1 MRPGSEAQGGWRG
14 GPWARS
20 WARQSQE
27 QAGERGAGFPQ
38 RGAPGG
44 RRRGRLIQEFL
55 LFRSRHITLVLST
68 GGSHHAGRGFPSSA
82 PRMGLGRV
90 ALSLRLLIGGVGT
103 GLAMSPGSHS

>member
-1 MRPGSEAQGGWRG
+1 MAPGPGA
-14 GPWARS
+14 GPGRARS
-20 WARQSQE
+20 KLGREELVSL
-27 QAGERGAGFPQ
+27 RG
-38 RGAPGG
+38 GAPGG